1 MTRPRWVDT
10 ARSVLGVL
18 ALTRPATVLRLSRG
32 EDSRDVRRVV
42 RVLGVRYLLQAAAGS
57 TLHRRWV
64 PAADATVD
72 VVHALS
78 MMGVAQRFPTHRRLA
93 CLSAAAALAFAAAD
107 LADPSRPPGRDPMR
121 HGSQP

>member
-1 MTRPRWVDT
+1 MTRPRSVDT
-10 ARSVLGVL
+10 ARSALGVL
-18 ALTRPATVLRLSRG
+18 ALTRPATVLRLSRSK
-32 EDSRDVRRVV
+32 DSREVRRVV
-42 RVLGVRYLLQAAAGS
+42 RVLGVRYLFQAAAGS

-78 MMGVAQRFPTHRRLA
+78 MVGLALRFPPHRRLA
-93 CLSAAAALAFAAAD
+93 CLSAAAALTFAAAD
-107 LADPSRPPGRDPMR
+107 LADRSRPPGKDRAR